1 MPSKLSDYEVICT
14 IGIGSYGKCKRIKRK
29 SDSKILAWKEIN
41 YGSMSET
48 EKQMLVSEV
57 NLLRGLRHEFIVRY
71 YDRIVD
77 RNTTTIYIIMEYCE
91 GGDLGSLIT
100 RCKRER
106 KYLEEDFAW
115 KVLRQITLALNEC
128 QQRVKGRA
136 VLHRDLKP
144 ANVFLDAA
152 HNVKLGDFG
161 LARVLHH
168 DTSFAKTFV
177 GTPYYMSPELMDH
190 CSYNEKSDMWSLGCL
205 IYELCS
211 LSPPFTAINQQHL
224 AVKIKEGKFRPLPSQ
239 YSPELQDLISR
250 MLKVD
255 AVARPSI
262 EDILKLP
269 KILQLSNQKKD
280 RRSSQPEDATAS
292 GFQERLDNVARRE
305 ETLKRKE
312 EAMQRREDGIRLR
325 ERQLEERTRL
335 LETKEKCMATREKLA
350 EEKLQRAETLL
361 SQYQAT
367 RLQLNERVKELQTE
381 KDCQEDVHPAYIG
394 TTPKRVHFAPLA
406 PGKENEPPRKPTDP
420 SLVSEKHPEGKAA
433 QLKERLYKAKL
444 RSLALQ
450 KEEQTAKYKSKLLMN
465 MMR

>member
-14 IGIGSYGKCKRIKRK
+14 IGVGSYGKCKKIKRR
-29 SDSKILAWKEIN
+29 SDGKILAWKEIN

-91 GGDLGSLIT
+91 GGDLGSLIS

-106 KYLEEDFAW
+106 KYLEEEFAW
-115 KVLRQITLALNEC
+115 KVLRQITLALHEC
-128 QQRVKGRA
+128 QQRVKGSA

-152 HNVKLGDFG
+152 HEVKLGDFG

-224 AVKIKEGKFRPLPSQ
+224 AVKIKEGKFRPLPSP
-239 YSPELQDLISR
+239 YSAELQELISR
-250 MLKVD
+250 MLKID
-255 AVARPSI
+255 AVLRPSI
-262 EDILKLP
+262 EDILKHSR
-269 KILQLSNQKKD
+269 ILELSAPKKD
-280 RRSSQPEDATAS
+280 RRSSQPDEAS
-292 GFQERLDNVARRE
+292 ANKIQERLETVERRE
-305 ETLKRKE
+305 ETLKRR
-312 EAMQRREDGIRLR
+312 EAAVQRREDAIRLR
-325 ERQLEERTRL
+325 ERQLEERSRL
-335 LETKEKCMATREKLA
+335 LDTKEKCMATREKLT

-361 SQYQAT
+361 TQYQAT
-367 RLQLNERVKELQTE
+367 RLQLNDRVKELQVE
-381 KDCQEDVHPAYIG
+381 KVYQDDVHPACTG
-394 TTPKRVHFAPLA
+394 TTPKRVHFALQA
-406 PGKENEPPRKPTDP
+406 PGKENKPPTKPTDP
-420 SLVSEKHPEGKAA
+420 SLVSEKRQEGKAA

-450 KEEQTAKYKSKLLMN
+450 KEEQTAKYKSKLIMN